1 MGFQGTPTATA
12 DYTHNTYVD
21 SLALTYDQSIRK
33 PNVDSSLVH
42 PFGNQMI
49 SGFCEMTMAMNG
61 IKNNEY
67 IHVEDDYIKEVVK
80 LAGVEDAGA
89 AGAEVTHTI
98 AAAYKWDVANG
109 GGAYVATG
117 NTTSY
122 PVRVNDV
129 LMFSNRVKGL
139 VTGVSGADYNIIPL
153 NPADAIPAVAT
164 TDTIII
170 AYNLVGEASSQRTS
184 SNKTVFE
191 YKNMIQTLRNDHKV
205 TDRETA
211 TETWFDNLGKDGN
224 SSGWYNEAV
233 YNAYKVLMVE
243 LEQSMLIGD
252 QVTNGALA
260 DTTGGAFA
268 TVLGSQGLIPWM
280 EAYGNVEAYGAAGSF
295 ALADFDSLVA
305 KLVKYEG
312 SKKNTMW
319 TGHALSVEIDNL
331 MRGETGLNSGGI
343 SYNGTPSDQRS
354 VAFGFGEITYGGFS
368 FDKKHL
374 SIFDK
379 PWGLGA
385 EGQKF
390 SNMGLVIPSDNVI
403 VPQFGGG
410 TSSVPSLRLNYLETK
425 GSNMGFR
432 QWETGGLA
440 KTPTSDVAE
449 LNVHMTCD
457 RGFEGFAANRY
468 GIFKAS

>member
-1 MGFQGTPTATA
+1 MGFNTTPATTAN
-12 DYTHNTYVD
+12 YTNNTYVD

-33 PNVDSSLVH
+33 PNIDPTLVN

-67 IHVEDDYIKEVVK
+67 IHVESDYIKEVVK
-80 LAGVEDAGA
+80 LAGNELAGS
-89 AGAEVTHTI
+89 AGGEVTHTI
-98 AAAYKWDVANG
+98 ATAYKWDAANN
-109 GGAYVATG
+109 GGAYVQTLPA

-129 LMFSNRVKGL
+129 LMFPNRVKGL
-139 VTGVSGADYNIIPL
+139 VTFVDGADYKVIPL
-153 NPADAIPAVAT
+153 NPTDAIPAVAT

-170 AYNLVGEASSQRTS
+170 AYNLMGEASSQRTS
-184 SNKTVFE
+184 SSKTVFE
-191 YKNMIQTLRNDHKV
+191 YKNTIQTLRNDHKV

-211 TETWFDNLGKDGN
+211 TETWFENLGKDGN

-233 YNAYKVLMVE
+233 YDAYKVLMVE

-252 QVTNGALA
+252 QVTNTTLA
-260 DTTGGAFA
+260 DTSGFG

-280 EAYGNVEAYGAAGSF
+280 EAYGNVETYNVGSF
-295 ALADFDSLVA
+295 ALDDFDSLAA

-312 SKKNTMW
+312 SRKNTMW
-319 TGHALSVEIDNL
+319 VGHTLSVEIDNL
-331 MRGETGLNSGGI
+331 MRATTGLTAGGI
-343 SYNGTPSDQRS
+343 SYNGTPSDSRS
-354 VAFGFGEITYGGFS
+354 VAFGFGEITYGGFA

-390 SNMGLVIPSDNVI
+390 TNMGLVIPSDNVI

-440 KTPTSDVAE
+440 QIPTSDVAE

-468 GIFKAS
+468 GIFKAN

>member
-1 MGFQGTPTATA
+1 MGLRQTPASTAN
-12 DYTHNTYVD
+12 YTNNTYVD

-33 PNVDSSLVH
+33 PNVDSTLVH

-80 LAGVEDAGA
+80 LASNALAGL
-89 AGAEVTHTI
+89 AGAEVSHTI
-98 AAAYKWDVANG
+98 AAAYKWDASNA

-117 NTTSY
+117 NTTTY

-129 LMFSNRVKGL
+129 LMFANRVKGL
-139 VTGVSGADYNIIPL
+139 VTSVTGAAYTVVPL
-153 NPADAIPAVAT
+153 NSADAIPAVAT

-184 SNKTVFE
+184 SSKTVFE

-252 QVTNGALA
+252 QVTNTTLA
-260 DTTGGAFA
+260 DTSGFA
-268 TVLGSQGLIPWM
+268 TVIGSQGLIPWM
-280 EAYGNVEAYGAAGSF
+280 EAYGNVEAYTAGSF
-295 ALADFDSLVA
+295 ALDDFDSLVA

-312 SKKNTMW
+312 SRKNTMW
-319 TGHALSVEIDNL
+319 TGHTLSVEIDNL
-331 MRGETGLNSGGI
+331 MRTTAGLTSGGI

-385 EGQKF
+385 DGQKF
-390 SNMGLVIPSDNVI
+390 TNMGLVIPSDNVI

-440 KTPTSDVAE
+440 QIPTSDVAE

-468 GIFKAS
+468 GIFKAN